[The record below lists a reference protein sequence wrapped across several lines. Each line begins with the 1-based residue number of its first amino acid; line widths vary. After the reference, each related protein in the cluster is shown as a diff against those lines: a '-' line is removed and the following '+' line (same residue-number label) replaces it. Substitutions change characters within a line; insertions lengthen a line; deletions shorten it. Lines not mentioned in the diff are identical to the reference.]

1 MRLQRVLSFLL
12 ALLLLASVTGVV
24 SARLP
29 ADWQTNY
36 DFERARQLLADM
48 TPEERVGQLFLV
60 TFTGSTAGQDS
71 QIYDLIMNHH
81 IGGVVLLSRNDNFVD
96 SPHTLTSAADLIAQ
110 LQSIEW
116 NSSQVAPLDPTT
128 GGPASIQ
135 YVPLF
140 IGITQPAAGSP
151 DAQILSGLTPL
162 PSQMA
167 IGAAW
172 DASLAERVG
181 EVAGDELSRIG
192 FNVIFGPSLDVLE
205 DSEAALVNGLGSD
218 TFGGDPFWVAQ
229 MGQAYVRGLHNG
241 SGGQMLVVARNF
253 PGRGSTDRPPGE
265 EPPTVRKSLEQL
277 KQIEL
282 APFFAVT
289 GDAPG
294 VEGVADG
301 LLVSHIRYQGFQGNI
316 RATTRPVSFDSQ
328 ALSQIL
334 SLPDF
339 TDWRAAGG
347 LLVSDDLGS
356 QTVRRFYDPAGTSFQ
371 ARIVARDAF
380 LAGNDLLYLGNIQ
393 SSDAPDTYSTV
404 LNVLAFFV
412 QKYQEDTA
420 FAGRVD
426 ESVVRILAA
435 KYRVFGDFEL
445 GEVVPPV
452 NSLDLVGN
460 SEEIAFETARRA
472 ATLVSPNQAD
482 LDTVLPEPPG
492 LYQNVVFITDTRA
505 TSQCTDCAPSPAI
518 GVNDMQNAVLRLY
531 GPHAG
536 ELVTSSR
543 LLSYSLDDIA
553 AVLSG
558 SELDQQ
564 VETNLSRANWIIIN
578 ILDAA
583 PGQPQTTLLR
593 RFLSERQDLLRN
605 KYVVVF
611 AFDAPYYL
619 DATDISNLTAYY
631 CLYSSAAPF
640 VDVAVRLLFG
650 ELTPRGDLPVSVPGV
665 GYDLFSALTPDPAQV
680 ILLSLDLPP
689 APVSTDSTTPEATP
703 APAFRV
709 GDTITVRTGI
719 LLDHN
724 GNPVPDGTSVQ
735 FFLTQSGAGG
745 VMQQVDAVTS
755 QGVAVASFSI
765 DRPGLLEI
773 RAASEPATTSVIL
786 QMDVTGDAFSVTVV
800 APTPDIEPTPT
811 AEIAATPELNEPE
824 AQNVNLPGFTGW
836 LLMMALLAGLGW
848 LAYYA
853 GLRLVSSKW
862 GLRWGLCALLGG
874 LTGYTY
880 LAVRLPGAGE
890 FLQRAQY
897 SGVAGVTITGAL
909 AGFAVGYT
917 WLRLGAR
924 RKIS

>member
-1 MRLQRVLSFLL
+1 MRLQRVLSFLFV
-12 ALLLLASVTGVV
+12 LLLLAPAPGAV
-24 SARLP
+24 SARAP

-60 TFTGSTAGQDS
+60 TFTGSTAGPDS
-71 QIYDLIMNHH
+71 QIYDLIVNHH
-81 IGGVVLLSRNDNFVD
+81 IGGVVLLARNDNFVD
-96 SPHTLTSAADLIAQ
+96 SPNTLVSAAELIAQ
-110 LQSIEW
+110 LQTIEW
-116 NSSQVAPLDPTT
+116 SSSQGAPVNPET
-128 GGPASIQ
+128 GGRASIQ
-135 YVPLF
+135 YIPLLV
-140 IGITQPAAGSP
+140 GITHPAAGSP

-172 DASLAERVG
+172 DVSLAERVG
-181 EVAGDELSRIG
+181 EVAGDELSRLG

-205 DSEAALVNGLGSD
+205 DPEAALLNGLGAD
-218 TFGGDPFWVAQ
+218 TFGGDPFWVGQ
-229 MGQAYVRGLHNG
+229 MGQAYIRGLHSG

-289 GDAPG
+289 GSAPDAG
-294 VEGVADG
+294 SVADG

-334 SLPDF
+334 SLPNF

-356 QTVRRFYDPAGTSFQ
+356 QTVRRFYDPARTNFQ

-393 SSDAPDTYSTV
+393 SSDAPDTYSTII
-404 LNVLAFFV
+404 NILAFFA
-412 QKYQEDTA
+412 QKYQEDAA
-420 FAGRVD
+420 FAKRVD

-435 KYRVFGDFEL
+435 KYRVFQNFTLE
-445 GEVVPPV
+445 EVVPPAD
-452 NSLDLVGN
+452 SLGLIGN
-460 SEEIAFETARRA
+460 SDEITFETARRA
-472 ATLVSPNQAD
+472 ATLVSPSRTD
-482 LDTVLPEPPG
+482 LDAVLPEPPG
-492 LYQNVVFITDTRA
+492 LYQNIVFITDVRPVT
-505 TSQCTDCAPSPAI
+505 QCTNCAPLPAL

-543 LLSYSLDDIA
+543 LLSYSLEDIA
-553 AVLSG
+553 AVLPG
-558 SELDQQ
+558 GEPDQQ
-564 VETNLSRANWIIIN
+564 IETSLSRANWIIIN
-578 ILDAA
+578 ILDAP

-631 CLYSSAAPF
+631 GLYSSAAPF
-640 VDVAVRLLFG
+640 LDVAVRLLFR
-650 ELTPRGDLPVSVPGV
+650 ELTPGGALPVSVPGV
-665 GYDLFSALTPDPAQV
+665 GYDLFSALSPDPSQV

-689 APVSTDSTTPEATP
+689 APVPTDSATPETP
-703 APAFRV
+703 PTPAFRV
-709 GDTITVRTGI
+709 GDTITVRTGV

-735 FFLTQSGAGG
+735 FFLAQSGVGG
-745 VMQQVDAVTS
+745 LMQQVDAVTS
-755 QGVAVASFSI
+755 QGVALATFSI
-765 DRPGLLEI
+765 ERPGLLEI
-773 RAASEPATTSVIL
+773 RAVSEPAMTSVIL
-786 QMDVTGDAFSVTVV
+786 QMDVSGDAFSVTVV
-800 APTPDIEPTPT
+800 APTSEVEPLPT
-811 AEIAATPELNEPE
+811 AEIAATPESNDP
-824 AQNVNLPGFTGW
+824 QVQTVKLPGFPGW
-836 LLMMALLAGLGW
+836 LLMVALLGGLGW
-848 LAYYA
+848 LAYYT

-874 LTGYTY
+874 LVGYTC
-880 LAVRLPGAGE
+880 LAMRLPGAGE

-897 SGVAGVTITGAL
+897 AGIAGVTIAGAL
-909 AGFAVGYT
+909 
-917 WLRLGAR
+917 LGAAAGYLWRMLTLR
-924 RKIS
+924 RR